1 MPINNWIRLPAHF
14 TLAKNGLSHGNDFE
28 VGWISTN
35 NLKMNRPMYPV
46 TESLQMYTNRILCL
60 QRGKGKKKLARLA
73 ETIFSAIV

>member
-14 TLAKNGLSHGNDFE
+14 TLARNSLSHGNDFE

-46 TESLQMYTNRILCL
+46 TESLQMNTNSILVFVF
-60 QRGKGKKKLARLA
+60 REEKEKN
-73 ETIFSAIV
+73 